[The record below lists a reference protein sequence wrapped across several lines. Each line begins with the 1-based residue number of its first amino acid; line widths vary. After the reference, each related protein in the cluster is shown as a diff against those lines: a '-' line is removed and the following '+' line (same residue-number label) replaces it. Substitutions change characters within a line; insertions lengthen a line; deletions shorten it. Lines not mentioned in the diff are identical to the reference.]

1 MSLPPSL
8 CQDVL
13 LPHLHQGG
21 RATILAEEWH
31 TVDAVLHLDW
41 LLQQAGLRQ
50 QVTLFWNA
58 NNTFGFER
66 IDWRRL
72 AQAAIITTVSR
83 YMKHLMWGLGVDPL
97 VIPNGL
103 AADAFMPPAS
113 RDVAAF
119 YAQVPGRTVVSKVAR
134 WDPDKRW
141 RLAIAIVGA
150 MRQAGWQP
158 LLIARGGVEAHGAEV
173 LATAAAQGLRVVERA
188 MPRPGVR
195 GLLHALEDVHEADIV
210 SLRSPVDPASRQLL
224 FHCSHAVL
232 ANSGREPFGLVGL
245 ETMAA
250 GGVACTGCSGED
262 YAIPGRNALVL
273 ETNDPQE
280 FLGLYAALRAD
291 PAREQAL
298 RRAGRTTAQ
307 QYRWSEILRCVL
319 LPRLHCPATP
329 GRVLQNARVA

>member
-1 MSLPPSL
+1 L
-8 CQDVL
+8 
-13 LPHLHQGG
+13 
-21 RATILAEEWH
+21 R
-31 TVDAVLHLDW
+31 
-41 LLQQAGLRQ
+41 QAGVRQ
-50 QVTLFWNA
+50 QVTIFWNA

-66 IDWRRL
+66 IDWGRL
-72 AQAAIITTVSR
+72 APAAVITTVSR

-103 AADAFMPPAS
+103 AADAFVSPAA
-113 RDVAAF
+113 RAVADF
-119 YAQVPGRTVVSKVAR
+119 HAQLPGRTVVSKVAR

-141 RLAIAIVGA
+141 RLAIATVGA
-150 MRQAGWQP
+150 MHQAGWQP

-188 MPRPGVR
+188 MPQAGVR
-195 GLLHALEDVHEADIV
+195 GLLHALKDLHAADII

-224 FHCSHAVL
+224 FHSSHAVL

-262 YAIPGRNALVL
+262 YAVPGRNALVL

-280 FLGLYAALRAD
+280 FLGLYGALRAD
-291 PAREQAL
+291 PAWEQAL

-329 GRVLQNARVA
+329 GQALQDARVA